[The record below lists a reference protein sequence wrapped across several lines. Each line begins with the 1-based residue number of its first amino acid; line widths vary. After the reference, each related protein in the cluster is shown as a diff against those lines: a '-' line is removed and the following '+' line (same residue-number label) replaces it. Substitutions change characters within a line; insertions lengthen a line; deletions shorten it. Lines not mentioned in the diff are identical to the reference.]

1 MKVVIL
7 AGGKGTRISELTKF
21 IPKPMIELS
30 KKKKII
36 EKIIDHYS
44 YFGFK
49 DFIIAGGYKYEIIK
63 DYFKNYSRKKT
74 SVRVFNTGLNTLTG
88 KRLFKLKKILSKDE
102 NFFLT
107 YGDGLSSIDLKKLY
121 KFHLSRNAIL
131 TMSAVKPPARF
142 GEIFLKNNLLT
153 NFKEKPQ
160 LQKGWI
166 NGGFFVV
173 NKKFFNYLDNKNVM
187 LEREPMNKL
196 IKTKKIF
203 AYKHK
208 GFWMCVDNLR
218 DLENLKR
225 YLNKNPNPWFN
236 ENRKYL

>member
-7 AGGKGTRISELTKF
+7 AGGKGTRISEYTKS
-21 IPKPMIELS
+21 IPKPMIELN

-44 YFGFK
+44 YYGAK
-49 DFIIAGGYKYEIIK
+49 DFIIAGGYKFEIIK
-63 DYFKNYSRKKT
+63 NYFKKYSKKNV
-74 SVRVFNTGLNTLTG
+74 SIKVINTGLNTLTG

-107 YGDGLSSIDLKKLY
+107 YGDGLSSINLKKLY
-121 KFHLSRNAIL
+121 RFHINRRAII

-142 GEIFLKNNLLT
+142 GEIFVKKNLIT

-173 NKKFFNYLDNKNVM
+173 NKKFFNFLDNRNVM
-187 LEREPMNKL
+187 LERDPMNMV

-203 AYKHK
+203 AYKHT

-218 DLENLKR
+218 DLENLKEHLKK
-225 YLNKNPNPWFN
+225 YPSPWFN
-236 ENRKYL
+236 ENRQ